1 MFSKPHATT
10 TAILA
15 ALLAFG
21 IISAA
26 QAGGTAYHS
35 DGSSTTQIGNNY
47 YHSDGSSSTKIG
59 NSYYNSDGSSSTRIG
74 DTYYNSDGS
83 STSGATRI
91 DGGYP
96 GWRP

>member
-35 DGSSTTQIGNNY
+35 DGSSTTQIGN
-47 YHSDGSSSTKIG
+47 
-59 NSYYNSDGSSSTRIG
+59 SYYNSE
-74 DTYYNSDGS
+74 GS
-83 STSGATRI
+83 STTSA
-91 DGGYP
+91 
-96 GWRP
+96 RPTALFTSLSTYIPIRRNNK